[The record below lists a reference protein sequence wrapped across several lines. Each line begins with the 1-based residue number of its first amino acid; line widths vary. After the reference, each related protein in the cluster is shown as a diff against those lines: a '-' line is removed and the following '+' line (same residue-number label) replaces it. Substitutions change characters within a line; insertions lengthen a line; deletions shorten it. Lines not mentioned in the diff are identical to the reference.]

1 MALHILLAFALGLVA
16 SFVGT
21 LPFGTVNL
29 TVAET
34 TLRKDLKVGIKMAIA
49 GGIVELLHSFLAVH
63 CSSLIADYLEESL
76 WVKWFVIL
84 IFLGL
89 GLYFYFKKLDP
100 GRPPKKRKFRM
111 TDVGKAAFLSLI
123 NPQAL
128 PFWVFVVSWFTAE
141 NILSVSSMN
150 PDGMLVGFLLGISAG
165 KFLAL
170 FLFAAL
176 STLIRRR
183 ADLVG
188 KWANKV
194 IGSIFIFL
202 SIFQAFRFWW

>member
-1 MALHILLAFALGLVA
+1 MALQILLAFTLGLVA

-34 TLRKDLKVGIKMAIA
+34 TLRKNLKIGIKMALA
-49 GGIVELLHSFLAVH
+49 AAMVELVHSFLAVH
-63 CSSLIADYLEESL
+63 CSTLISSYLEESL
-76 WVKWFVIL
+76 WVKWFVVL
-84 IFLGL
+84 IFLSL
-89 GLYFYFKKLDP
+89 GLYFFVKKADP
-100 GRPPKKRKFRM
+100 GKAPKKRKYKM

-128 PFWVFVVSWFTAE
+128 PFWVFVVSWFASE
-141 NILSVSSMN
+141 NILTVSSM
-150 PDGMLVGFLLGISAG
+150 DVSGSLVAFLLGISAG

-170 FLFAAL
+170 FLFASL
-176 STLIRRR
+176 STLIKRR
-183 ADLVG
+183 ADLVE

-202 SIFQAFRFWW
+202 AVFQAIRFWG